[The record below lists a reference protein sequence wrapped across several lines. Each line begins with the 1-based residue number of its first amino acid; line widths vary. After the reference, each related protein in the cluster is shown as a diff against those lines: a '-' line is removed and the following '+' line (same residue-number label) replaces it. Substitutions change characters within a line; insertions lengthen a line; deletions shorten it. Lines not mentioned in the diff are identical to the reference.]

1 LPASKSLSFR
11 RQAIPAERWTV
22 KIKRPKRQDGENM
35 GKVFL
40 DGESLTLEGVR
51 DVAEGRAGVK
61 IHPSVGE
68 KMRRS
73 RNFVEKALR
82 RREKI
87 YGVTTGFGLLSDR
100 LISLPQIDDLQR
112 NLIRSHSVGV
122 GPFFD
127 EATTRAIMVLR
138 ANVMAKGYSGVRLEV
153 LRRLGDMVNKGVHP
167 LIPEQGSV
175 GASGDLAPLAHL
187 TSVMIGEGEA
197 VYRGQRMPGKKA
209 MEKAGIP
216 LVTLKAKEGLALIN
230 GTQVM
235 TAVGLLALLRAE
247 GLCKVADIVGAC
259 TLDALKG
266 TFSAFDPDIQRVR
279 PFPGQL
285 AVARNFQ
292 KLGEYD
298 PIAES
303 HKSCSKI
310 QDAYSLRCM
319 PQVHGAVRDA
329 LGYVRRTLEVEV
341 NSATDNPLIFAE
353 RGKILNCGNF
363 HGEPVAFAMDL
374 LGIVAAELGS
384 ISERRIEKLINPA
397 LSGLP
402 AFLTQKGGLHSGL
415 MMVQVSAASLVSE
428 NKILAHPASVDSIP
442 TSADKEDHVSMGTIA
457 ARKGR
462 DIVRNVEQI
471 LAMELLCAI
480 QGLEFLLP
488 LHPGRGIYQAY
499 KVVREKVPPIEGD
512 RRFSRD
518 IQEIHSLIESGE
530 LLGRVEKVSGSLQ

>member
-1 LPASKSLSFR
+1 VKS
-11 RQAIPAERWTV
+11 
-22 KIKRPKRQDGENM
+22 KRPKRQDGENM
-35 GKVFL
+35 GKVFI

-153 LRRLGDMVNKGVHP
+153 LNRLGGMVNKAVHP

-247 GLCKVADIVGAC
+247 GLCKVADIAGAC

-292 KLGEYD
+292 KLGKYD

-341 NSATDNPLIFAE
+341 NSATDNPLIFSE

-471 LAMELLCAI
+471 LAMELLCAT

-530 LLGRVEKVSGSLQ
+530 LFKRVEEVTGSLQ

>member
-1 LPASKSLSFR
+1 
-11 RQAIPAERWTV
+11 
-22 KIKRPKRQDGENM
+22 
-35 GKVFL
+35 
-40 DGESLTLEGVR
+40 
-51 DVAEGRAGVK
+51 
-61 IHPSVGE
+61 
-68 KMRRS
+68 
-73 RNFVEKALR
+73 
-82 RREKI
+82 
-87 YGVTTGFGLLSDR
+87 
-100 LISLPQIDDLQR
+100 
-112 NLIRSHSVGV
+112 
-122 GPFFD
+122 
-127 EATTRAIMVLR
+127 MVLR
-138 ANVMAKGYSGVRLEV
+138 ANVMAKGFSGVRLEV
-153 LRRLGDMVNKGVHP
+153 LRRLVEMINKGVHP

-187 TSVMIGEGEA
+187 SSVLLGEGKA
-197 VYRGQRMPGKKA
+197 IYQGRRMSGEKA

-216 LVTLKAKEGLALIN
+216 IVTLKAKEGLSLIN

-247 GLCKVADIVGAC
+247 RLCKVADIVGAC

-292 KLGEYD
+292 KLGKYD

-303 HKSCSKI
+303 HKSCPKV
-310 QDAYSLRCM
+310 QDAYSIRCM

-363 HGEPVAFAMDL
+363 HGEPVAFALDL
-374 LGIVAAELGS
+374 LGIAMAELGS

-402 AFLTQKGGLHSGL
+402 PFLTQKGGLHSGL

-428 NKILAHPASVDSIP
+428 NKVLAHPASVDSIP

-457 ARKGR
+457 ARKAR
-462 DIVRNVEQI
+462 DIVRNVEQV
-471 LAMELLCAI
+471 LAMELLCAT

-488 LHPGRGIYQAY
+488 LHPGRGIFEAY
-499 KVVREKVPPIEGD
+499 KVVRQKVSPIKGD
-512 RRFSRD
+512 RRFSED

-530 LLGRVEKVSGSLQ
+530 LLRCVEKVAGNLN

>member
-1 LPASKSLSFR
+1 MA
-11 RQAIPAERWTV
+11 TV
-22 KIKRPKRQDGENM
+22 FI
-35 GKVFL
+35 
-40 DGESLTLEGVR
+40 DGESLTLQ
-51 DVAEGRAGVK
+51 DVQDVSEGRAGVK
-61 IHPSVGE
+61 VHPSVG
-68 KMRRS
+68 KKVKRS
-73 RNFVEKALR
+73 RDFVDEALR
-82 RREKI
+82 RGEKI
-87 YGVTTGFGLLSDR
+87 YGVTTGFGLLCDN
-100 LISLPQIDDLQR
+100 LISLPQIEELQR

-127 EATTRAIMVLR
+127 EVTTRGVMVLR
-138 ANVMAKGYSGVRLEV
+138 ANVIAKGYSGVRLEV
-153 LRRLGDMVNKGVHP
+153 LRRLAEMVNRGVHP

-187 TSVMIGEGEA
+187 ASVMIGEGEA

-209 MEKAGIP
+209 MEKAGVAP
-216 LVTLKAKEGLALIN
+216 LTLKAKEGLSLIN

-235 TAVGLLALLRAE
+235 TAVGLLSLLRAE
-247 GLCKVADIVGAC
+247 RLCRVADIVGAC

-292 KLGEYD
+292 KLGKYD

-303 HKSCSKI
+303 HKSCPRI
-310 QDAYSLRCM
+310 QDAYSIRCM

-329 LGYVRRTLEVEV
+329 LGYVRKTLEVEV

-353 RGKILNCGNF
+353 QGKILNGGNF

-402 AFLTQKGGLHSGL
+402 AFLTREGGLHSGL

-457 ARKGR
+457 ARKAR

-471 LAMELLCAI
+471 LAMELLCAT

-488 LHPGRGIYQAY
+488 LHPGRGIHEAY
-499 KVVREKVPPIEGD
+499 KTVREKVPPIEGD
-512 RRFSRD
+512 RRFSED
-518 IQEIHSLIESGE
+518 IRKIHSLIESGVF
-530 LLGRVEKVSGSLQ
+530 LQRVEKVAGPLQ